1 MDENELIKII
11 DRAVA
16 PRCTD
21 EIKYEFRDIR
31 PVLENEIF
39 QLFNDRVAAA
49 DFSEEKK
56 AGVLEMLVRAM
67 MGVNA

>member
-1 MDENELIKII
+1 MDENELIKKI
-11 DRAVA
+11 DRAAA

-21 EIKYEFRDIR
+21 EIKHEFRHIR

-39 QLFNDRVAAA
+39 HLFNDRVAAS

-56 AGVLEMLVRAM
+56 AGVIEMLIRAM